1 MRKTSIPTILM
12 PPEESSEKRKQAFT
26 IEGAMASLW
35 RKRNRKKNKE
45 DISSKHVCSLAL
57 FYFGVLEVQGSLL
70 NCLTEKHKKDQNK
83 NP

>member
-45 DISSKHVCSLAL
+45 DIASKHVCSLVL
-57 FYFGVLEVQGSLL
+57 FILICIEVPESLL
-70 NCLTEKHKKDQNK
+70 TEQLN
-83 NP
+83 N